1 MYVIFPR
8 SILDHFMFTPHFLS
22 RNMSKALFI
31 HYFDLFYVNAVLI
44 NTDCETDFNL
54 CMRVALTVKWK
65 CEQ

>member
-1 MYVIFPR
+1 
-8 SILDHFMFTPHFLS
+8 
-22 RNMSKALFI
+22 MSKALFI